1 MPQEMVIN
9 DRDSELASA
18 PSVIRTSSDSIR
30 LNLED
35 CGFIRPDR
43 LVRWRCIIDLA
54 LECGR
59 SIQITPPKSVD
70 AKNYAGRMELFK
82 GTDYVY
88 PFQQNNPDTF
98 FPLIKITNDRN
109 ESIYEECLRVFGYS
123 KATSNYV
130 NRVSDAFVEL
140 ADNIYFHSGEKVN
153 SGWGYIHAQAHPQSG
168 IIRLGI
174 CDVGVGIYGSYERTG
189 QLKGR
194 TEENLV
200 RDVFEEMESS
210 LNVGP
215 GKGHRGLGLHEVREF
230 INTNTG
236 LLTMRTGNMLVYV
249 NQTGVYPQRTTYK
262 TEGTWIELRIPIR

>member
-1 MPQEMVIN
+1 
-9 DRDSELASA
+9 
-18 PSVIRTSSDSIR
+18 
-30 LNLED
+30 
-35 CGFIRPDR
+35 
-43 LVRWRCIIDLA
+43 
-54 LECGR
+54 
-59 SIQITPPKSVD
+59 
-70 AKNYAGRMELFK
+70 MELFK

-140 ADNIYFHSGEKVN
+140 ADNIYFHSGAKVN

-189 QLKGR
+189 QRKGR